1 MSAPDYAI
9 RPPQPDCA
17 TRCGAWSIE
26 DARAAVLRAMPDVRE
41 DDVEFSHYSSAVH
54 VCCDVVTLEQL
65 ARLSVEISTSLVSA
79 EACSTD
85 DHGGYSLVIVIPIP
99 EAP

>member
-1 MSAPDYAI
+1 MSAPGYAI

-41 DDVEFSHYSSAVH
+41 DGIEFSRCSYALAIHCDGATLAGLDRLAVEFGTRDIGVDMGDELDNDMIIAI
-54 VCCDVVTLEQL
+54 
-65 ARLSVEISTSLVSA
+65 A
-79 EACSTD
+79 
-85 DHGGYSLVIVIPIP
+85 IP